1 MVPVDVPSGHSS
13 FPGGRSDRTNGRI
26 GYSAGWER
34 TAKYTRQS
42 IGEFVGTFEDFF
54 LRLNQGHVR
63 YVVVGGVAVVLHGY
77 PRMTADIDLVVDLE
91 PEAALQTVRILTEM
105 GLRPRVPVDAEEFAD
120 PKKRLDWIDQ
130 RGMTV
135 FNLSDPDD
143 PLRSVDLFVE
153 PPIPFDELWSRS
165 VMIELPSTEVRVA
178 SMDDLIT
185 MKKAAGRPEDLA
197 DIQALEDLRDG
208 GKTESD

>member
-1 MVPVDVPSGHSS
+1 M
-13 FPGGRSDRTNGRI
+13 
-26 GYSAGWER
+26 
-34 TAKYTRQS
+34 
-42 IGEFVGTFEDFF
+42 GTFEDFF

-91 PEAALQTVRILTEM
+91 PEAALQTVRILTKM

-165 VMIELPSTEVRVA
+165 VMIELPSTEVRIA

>member
-1 MVPVDVPSGHSS
+1 
-13 FPGGRSDRTNGRI
+13 
-26 GYSAGWER
+26 
-34 TAKYTRQS
+34 
-42 IGEFVGTFEDFF
+42 
-54 LRLNQGHVR
+54 
-63 YVVVGGVAVVLHGY
+63 
-77 PRMTADIDLVVDLE
+77 MTADIDLVVDLE
-91 PEAALQTVRILTEM
+91 PEAALQTVRILTKM

-165 VMIELPSTEVRVA
+165 VMIELPSTEVRIA